1 MTVEE
6 PRAAGSVVRP
16 CRPPTSSARARA
28 RGLSGCW
35 CSPGASSSIVCRGH
49 GVGRRVPR
57 HPVRADRP
65 HRGHRLSTSTTGEAA
80 NYLLVG
86 TDSREGLDPNDP
98 DAGGFL
104 GDTGCDCTDT
114 IMVLRVDPK
123 EKQAYLL
130 SFPRDLYLPIA
141 GTGDTARIN
150 TAHAHGEQTL
160 IDTITENFNIPIH
173 HYVEIDFVGFEQL
186 VDAVGGVPLWFDAPV
201 RDRHTGLD
209 VQQSGCVE
217 LNGEQAR
224 KFVRSRYLEYQ
235 DEDGD
240 WDSDPTADLGRIT
253 RQQVFVRRA
262 VAKAVSQGLSNPI
275 TLNDLVSAGVANVS
289 LDEHLDAGDLL
300 GHRRRVLRVRLGR
313 SQGLQHPERAD
324 EHLGWRE
331 GAAAAHG
338 QGADDAQRVPR
349 AAAGHPRPR
358 GRSTSACSTARAS
371 RARRPTR
378 LAPWDRSAST
388 SSTSTPG
395 PPRTSARTTVRYG
408 YYGEPA
414 ARRVA
419 AHITGGAALVHDEN
433 LGAGRGDPG
442 HRQRLHDHPRPA
454 DAQGLTRR
462 SAHHDL
468 HHRTDLHEHDG
479 AWRDVH
485 LLHGPDHDDHG
496 DRLLDR

>member
-1 MTVEE
+1 M
-6 PRAAGSVVRP
+6 
-16 CRPPTSSARARA
+16 PTAHLLRARS
-28 RGLSGCW
+28 RTWPQRLLVLTGCLVVIV
-35 CSPGASSSIVCRGH
+35 SVGTASVAAYLGIRYGQI
-49 GVGRRVPR
+49 
-57 HPVRADRP
+57 DRIEDIA
-65 HRGHRLSTSTTGEAA
+65 LDQKTGEAA

-141 GTGDTARIN
+141 GTGDTDRIN

-201 RDRHTGLD
+201 RDLHTGLD

-224 KFVRSRYLEYQ
+224 KFVRSRYLEFQ

-289 LDEHLDAGDLL
+289 LDEQLDAGDLL
-300 GHRRRVLRVRLGR
+300 GIGDAFSKYDSDDLKTYSIPSEPLNT
-313 SQGLQHPERAD
+313 SA
-324 EHLGWRE
+324 
-331 GAAAAHG
+331 GAKV
-338 QGADDAQRVPR
+338 QLPLMDDAQTMLNVFRGLPPGTLAPEGIALGVYNGTGTTGQ
-349 AAAGHPRPR
+349 AADAAGAL
-358 GRSTSACSTARAS
+358 GSIGFNVLDVESW
-371 RARRPTR
+371 PTE
-378 LAPWDRSAST
+378 DVS
-388 SSTSTPG
+388 
-395 PPRTSARTTVRYG
+395 RTTVRYG

-419 AHITGGAALVHDEN
+419 AHITGGAALVLDEN
-433 LGAGRGDPG
+433 LGLGEVILVTGSDFTTIHDQPTPKGSADDQRTTTSTTAPTSTSTTAPG
-442 HRQRLHDHPRPA
+442 ETSTSSTVPTTTTTVIGYSTGEPP
-454 DAQGLTRR
+454 
-462 SAHHDL
+462 
-468 HHRTDLHEHDG
+468 DG
-479 AWRDVH
+479 VDC
-485 LLHGPDHDDHG
+485 
-496 DRLLDR
+496 

>member
-1 MTVEE
+1 MPTAQ
-6 PRAAGSVVRP
+6 PLRARSRTWPQRLLVLTGCLIVIVSVGTASVAAYLGLRFGQID
-16 CRPPTSSARARA
+16 RIDDIDLDARA
-28 RGLSGCW
+28 G
-35 CSPGASSSIVCRGH
+35 
-49 GVGRRVPR
+49 
-57 HPVRADRP
+57 D
-65 HRGHRLSTSTTGEAA
+65 AA

-104 GDTGCDCTDT
+104 GDSGCDCTDT

-141 GTGDTARIN
+141 GTGDKARIN

-160 IDTITENFNIPIH
+160 IDTITENFGIPIN

-209 VQQSGCVE
+209 VPQSGCVE
-217 LNGEQAR
+217 LDGEQAR

-262 VAKAVSQGLSNPI
+262 VAKAVNEGLSNPI

-300 GHRRRVLRVRLGR
+300 AMGEAFSEYDSDDLKGYSIPSEPMNTSAGAKVQLPLMGKAQTMLNIFRGLPPGTLAPESIDLSVLNGTGVTG
-313 SQGLQHPERAD
+313 QAAD
-324 EHLGWRE
+324 
-331 GAAAAHG
+331 
-338 QGADDAQRVPR
+338 
-349 AAAGHPRPR
+349 AAGAL
-358 GRSTSACSTARAS
+358 GSIGFNIVDVDSY
-371 RARRPTR
+371 PTE
-378 LAPWDRSAST
+378 DV
-388 SSTSTPG
+388 
-395 PPRTSARTTVRYG
+395 ARTTVYYG
-408 YYGEPA
+408 YYAGPA

-419 AHITGGAALVHDEN
+419 AHVTGGAALVQDNTLGVAEVVLVTGSDFTTVHDQPAPKGSPDDERTTTTTT
-433 LGAGRGDPG
+433 APTSSSSTVPG
-442 HRQRLHDHPRPA
+442 ETTTSSTVPTTTTTVIGYSTGEPP
-454 DAQGLTRR
+454 
-462 SAHHDL
+462 
-468 HHRTDLHEHDG
+468 DG
-479 AWRDVH
+479 VDC
-485 LLHGPDHDDHG
+485 
-496 DRLLDR
+496 